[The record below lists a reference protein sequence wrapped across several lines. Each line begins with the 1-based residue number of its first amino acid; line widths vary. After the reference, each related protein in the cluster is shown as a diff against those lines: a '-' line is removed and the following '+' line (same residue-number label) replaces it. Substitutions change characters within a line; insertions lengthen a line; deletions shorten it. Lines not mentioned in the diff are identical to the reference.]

1 MKYIYI
7 YMPSALAVKLKQS
20 NAMPPTLQANK
31 KHQWSKFSTFFTNR
45 VVADLGGVLLGAEA
59 SPSNFNT
66 GLLLYVISWQ
76 MPWVDTK

>member
-1 MKYIYI
+1 
-7 YMPSALAVKLKQS
+7 MPSALAVKLKQS

-31 KHQWSKFSTFFTNR
+31 KHQWSKICTDINIFTNR
-45 VVADLGGVLLGAEA
+45 VVAYLGVCAMVAQA

-66 GLLLYVISWQ
+66 SLLLCVNPWQ